1 MAAVLESHHR
11 QRCASSTINTLKPRP
26 LSLGPEFELR
36 ANTSRPPRLTLR
48 PGRHA
53 RSARPIIV
61 PPPAAMDHAW
71 YARDVADL
79 LRWRRVATAVWGSAM
94 SILAALAY
102 LAFARFRPT
111 PWGVVAA
118 TLSPTEWTKRVAH
131 ALALALAQLPAHITA
146 VALMRPSLAPLR
158 IVGGDDD
165 GAVDPY
171 GGFAEPGSAG
181 RFAASRVPPHLF
193 PAGFGP
199 SRWCATPSPT
209 NTAAAEAKDAIAHLT
224 AFAAHVLSGAASCVV
239 LRRGAVTSSSEG
251 LVHAARFGAV
261 LGALVAAHF
270 AGTGAR
276 NCAFPAAARPRWMR
290 VKRCAP
296 AAAWRGIWFSLA
308 AAGAHAGLRVALTLR
323 GEMATA
329 DGVVSLVRVV
339 FDFWFREVSDAFRM
353 VPCGFA
359 CAGGWLAARAAAN
372 VVLTERYKF
381 LPQSLAD
388 GPVSASAPL
397 LASLVATETPFAQ
410 HAAYQDLC
418 AVCEDGGG
426 GRRALLLADKR
437 GDAYAPAMAAALA
450 PVIAVTCAMRAA
462 LDAAERAD
470 RGIVGGAWKS
480 GSNKLATTGG
490 GVKLRVAS
498 SRATGAADAMG
509 AVDGGRS
516 APPTPAAVAAENDA
530 GGASAGDLAGAA
542 AWSMIADEWG
552 VSPSAPPPPAASRAS
567 RALDDATPA
576 TQGAPPKMYAPDRA
590 SHSSA
595 PTSGATLTARQ
606 LRHQMERPVV
616 AAAEECVAAI
626 AAYGR
631 LASWGARAA
640 AALAGVDARGDPN
653 GVVGAR
659 SPTAAQTVRVLL
671 AATHAARV
679 CERAGAGAF
688 GAGALGRGA
697 SSSSSSR
704 RMSPR
709 VPHLAPAAGP
719 AAALA
724 DAFQTALFGLVS
736 RYGGD
741 EVRAMAAGGDP
752 AAVGEFGDASGLNGE
767 TRGVDAVGG
776 LAGLTGAAR
785 REAEIARGL
794 RAPVELERT
803 LEALLKWE

>member
-1 MAAVLESHHR
+1 
-11 QRCASSTINTLKPRP
+11 
-26 LSLGPEFELR
+26 
-36 ANTSRPPRLTLR
+36 
-48 PGRHA
+48 
-53 RSARPIIV
+53 
-61 PPPAAMDHAW
+61 
-71 YARDVADL
+71 
-79 LRWRRVATAVWGSAM
+79 M

-118 TLSPTEWTKRVAH
+118 TLSPTEWTKRIAH

-199 SRWCATPSPT
+199 SRWCAAPSPT
-209 NTAAAEAKDAIAHLT
+209 NTAAAEAKDAVAHLT
-224 AFAAHVLSGAASCVV
+224 AFAAHVVSGAASCVA
-239 LRRGAVTSSSEG
+239 LRRGAVVGGTSEG

-276 NCAFPAAARPRWMR
+276 NCAFAAAARPRWMR

-296 AAAWRGIWFSLA
+296 AAAWRGVWFSLA
-308 AAGAHAGLRVALTLR
+308 AAATHAGLRVALTLR

-329 DGVVSLVRVV
+329 DGVFSLVRVV
-339 FDFWFREVSDAFRM
+339 FDFWFREVSDAVRM

-372 VVLTERYKF
+372 VVLTERYAF

-397 LASLVATETPFAQ
+397 LASLVAAETPFAQ

-462 LDAAERAD
+462 LNAAERAD
-470 RGIVGGAWKS
+470 RGVGGGGGGFGGKS
-480 GSNKLATTGG
+480 GSRAAATGG
-490 GVKLRVAS
+490 GVKLRVAG
-498 SRATGAADAMG
+498 RATAGAADA
-509 AVDGGRS
+509 
-516 APPTPAAVAAENDA
+516 PPPPAAVTTVTTVTPPPANGASV
-530 GGASAGDLAGAA
+530 ASAGDLAGAA

-552 VSPSAPPPPAASRAS
+552 VSPSAPPAAASRT
-567 RALDDATPA
+567 LDDATPA
-576 TQGAPPKMYAPDRA
+576 TQGATPASFAAATRSSPPPLGA
-590 SHSSA
+590 
-595 PTSGATLTARQ
+595 ATLTARQ

-659 SPTAAQTVRVLL
+659 APTAAHAVRALL
-671 AATHAARV
+671 AATHAARE

-688 GAGALGRGA
+688 GAA
-697 SSSSSSR
+697 SSSSRRMSSR

-709 VPHLAPAAGP
+709 VPQLAPAAAP

-741 EVRAMAAGGDP
+741 DVRAMAAGGDP
-752 AAVGEFGDASGLNGE
+752 AVGEFGGDDA
-767 TRGVDAVGG
+767 AG
-776 LAGLTGAAR
+776 LAGSTGAAR

-803 LEALLKWE
+803 LDALLKWE

>member
-1 MAAVLESHHR
+1 
-11 QRCASSTINTLKPRP
+11 
-26 LSLGPEFELR
+26 
-36 ANTSRPPRLTLR
+36 
-48 PGRHA
+48 
-53 RSARPIIV
+53 
-61 PPPAAMDHAW
+61 MDHAW

-118 TLSPTEWTKRVAH
+118 TLSPTEWTKRIAH

-199 SRWCATPSPT
+199 SRWCAAPSPT

-224 AFAAHVLSGAASCVV
+224 AFAAHVVSGAASCVA
-239 LRRGAVTSSSEG
+239 LRRGAVVVGGTSEG

-296 AAAWRGIWFSLA
+296 AAAWRGLWFSLA
-308 AAGAHAGLRVALTLR
+308 AAATHAGLRVALTLR

-329 DGVVSLVRVV
+329 DGVFSLVRVV
-339 FDFWFREVSDAFRM
+339 FDFWFREVSDAVRM

-372 VVLTERYKF
+372 VVLTERYAF

-397 LASLVATETPFAQ
+397 LASLVAAETPFAQ
-410 HAAYQDLC
+410 HAAYRDLC

-462 LDAAERAD
+462 LNAAERAD
-470 RGIVGGAWKS
+470 RGVVGSGVGFGGKS
-480 GSNKLATTGG
+480 GSRAAATGG
-490 GVKLRVAS
+490 GVKLRVAG
-498 SRATGAADAMG
+498 RATTGAADATARPAADGVG
-509 AVDGGRS
+509 AR
-516 APPTPAAVAAENDA
+516 APTTPAVTPTVTHSANDA
-530 GGASAGDLAGAA
+530 IGASAGDLAGAA

-552 VSPSAPPPPAASRAS
+552 VSPSAPPAAAS
-567 RALDDATPA
+567 RALDDATPPV
-576 TQGAPPKMYAPDRA
+576 TQGATPGA
-590 SHSSA
+590 SFAAATRSSA
-595 PTSGATLTARQ
+595 PPLGAATLTARQ

-659 SPTAAQTVRVLL
+659 TPTAAHAVRALL
-671 AATHAARV
+671 AATHAARE

-688 GAGALGRGA
+688 GAALGRGA
-697 SSSSSSR
+697 SSSSSSSSSSSRR

-709 VPHLAPAAGP
+709 VPQLAPAAGP

-741 EVRAMAAGGDP
+741 KVRAMAAGGDP
-752 AAVGEFGDASGLNGE
+752 AVGEFGGDDA
-767 TRGVDAVGG
+767 AG

-803 LEALLKWE
+803 LDALLKWE

>member
-1 MAAVLESHHR
+1 
-11 QRCASSTINTLKPRP
+11 
-26 LSLGPEFELR
+26 
-36 ANTSRPPRLTLR
+36 
-48 PGRHA
+48 
-53 RSARPIIV
+53 
-61 PPPAAMDHAW
+61 MDHAW

-118 TLSPTEWTKRVAH
+118 TLSPAEWTKRVAH

-224 AFAAHVLSGAASCVV
+224 AFAAHVLSGAASCVA
-239 LRRGAVTSSSEG
+239 LRRGAVVHGHDAPSSSEG

-418 AVCEDGGG
+418 AVCEDGG
-426 GRRALLLADKR
+426 AE
-437 GDAYAPAMAAALA
+437 GD
-450 PVIAVTCAMRAA
+450 
-462 LDAAERAD
+462 
-470 RGIVGGAWKS
+470 
-480 GSNKLATTGG
+480 
-490 GVKLRVAS
+490 
-498 SRATGAADAMG
+498 
-509 AVDGGRS
+509 
-516 APPTPAAVAAENDA
+516 TP
-530 GGASAGDLAGAA
+530 
-542 AWSMIADEWG
+542 
-552 VSPSAPPPPAASRAS
+552 
-567 RALDDATPA
+567 
-576 TQGAPPKMYAPDRA
+576 
-590 SHSSA
+590 HSSA
-595 PTSGATLTARQ
+595 IMLQRTPVSGP
-606 LRHQMERPVV
+606 H
-616 AAAEECVAAI
+616 
-626 AAYGR
+626 
-631 LASWGARAA
+631 
-640 AALAGVDARGDPN
+640 
-653 GVVGAR
+653 
-659 SPTAAQTVRVLL
+659 
-671 AATHAARV
+671 
-679 CERAGAGAF
+679 
-688 GAGALGRGA
+688 A
-697 SSSSSSR
+697 SSTRGPTRS
-704 RMSPR
+704 SPR
-709 VPHLAPAAGP
+709 GP
-719 AAALA
+719 I
-724 DAFQTALFGLVS
+724 D
-736 RYGGD
+736 R
-741 EVRAMAAGGDP
+741 
-752 AAVGEFGDASGLNGE
+752 
-767 TRGVDAVGG
+767 
-776 LAGLTGAAR
+776 
-785 REAEIARGL
+785 
-794 RAPVELERT
+794 
-803 LEALLKWE
+803 